1 MCVCLSVC
9 MYEYV
14 PVSFMFFVVEIFDCL
29 IIEQRIHGL
38 GTSFVLDPDHVASV
52 CVCVCVCVCV

>member
-1 MCVCLSVC
+1 

-14 PVSFMFFVVEIFDCL
+14 PVSFMFFVVEIFDRL

-38 GTSFVLDPDHVASV
+38 GTGFVLDPHHVASM